1 MNFRSPAYEDICF
14 VYITLNDYELQKP
27 KAINGKC
34 RIKKLNIETD
44 ISFAITRFL
53 LVKFDLF
60 AFETRT
66 N

>member
-27 KAINGKC
+27 KAINGNC

-44 ISFAITRFL
+44 ISFAINEISPR
-53 LVKFDLF
+53 
-60 AFETRT
+60 
-66 N
+66 